1 MSIKLINKFRNFWN
15 LDWNSRWLLLQ
26 AFLLLPI
33 VALSLKIWGV
43 KRTQMALARLLIPL
57 QNSENPSKII
67 KTIRMV
73 QLAAR
78 YYQPWA
84 NCLKKS
90 LILWALLRHQ
100 GINSELRI
108 GIRRDT
114 DNFEAHAWVECDG
127 VVLNDSLNV
136 RDRFAMFDRT
146 IDVNII

>member
-1 MSIKLINKFRNFWN
+1 
-15 LDWNSRWLLLQ
+15 
-26 AFLLLPI
+26 
-33 VALSLKIWGV
+33 
-43 KRTQMALARLLIPL
+43 MALARLLPASK
-57 QNSENPSKII
+57 NSLKNSDRTHKII

-90 LILWALLRHQ
+90 LVLWALLRHQ
-100 GINSELRI
+100 GISSELRI
-108 GIRRDT
+108 GIKRDT

-127 VVLNDSLNV
+127 VALNDTLNV

-146 IDVNII
+146 IDVNM